1 MKLPNSL
8 FRLLGGLLVLFLFS
22 SCGSQYHLASYYNN
36 DPIYGV
42 VEQTGDTIKIDVI
55 DSDWDLD
62 RKFRFDDK
70 FRWNFAQYA
79 MNQDLRWHYDFYWNN
94 RMYRSP
100 FASPFDFYWNSNQYW
115 WNWSFNYPFNY
126 GFNHWDRFGFYGY
139 GYWNDPFRFGN
150 SWAWGYRPN
159 RWFNY
164 NQGIAYN
171 FRRENQNIS
180 YNIGRRGSNG
190 VVVTPNG
197 SSRGNGNNIIS
208 NPNIRINRGRT
219 NGDVVLPRN
228 YRDIGVR
235 PNPDDVDAVIQNEDR
250 TRLGRLIQKIEN
262 ASGVRVRTYENPNNV
277 PNNNRIRNYNRVE
290 NNNNIRNYNR
300 PPINNNNNI
309 RSSSPPVRSYSPP
322 PSSNSGRSSGG
333 AVISRGSRGNNIN

>member
-1 MKLPNSL
+1 MRRTLIL
-8 FRLLGGLLVLFLFS
+8 VILGFLLT
-22 SCGSQYHLASYYNN
+22 SCGTTYQLSTLNH
-36 DPIYGV
+36 DPIYGPDGTEIKV
-42 VEQTGDTIKIDVI
+42 DTI
-55 DSDWDLD
+55 DSEFQLA
-62 RKFRFDDK
+62 RKFRTDDR
-70 FRWNFAQYA
+70 FRWDFAQYA

-115 WNWSFNYPFNY
+115 WNWSSNYPFNY

-150 SWAWGYRPN
+150 SWAWGYRSN
-159 RWFNY
+159 RGFNY
-164 NQGIAYN
+164 NQGIEYN

-197 SSRGNGNNIIS
+197 SSRGNGNNNVIA

-235 PNPDDVDAVIQNEDR
+235 PNPDDVDVVIQNEDR

-290 NNNNIRNYNR
+290 NSNNINRNNNNNIRNYNR
-300 PPINNNNNI
+300 PPSRSYSTPP
-309 RSSSPPVRSYSPP
+309 RSSSPPVINRG
-322 PSSNSGRSSGG
+322 SSSGRSSGG
-333 AVISRGSRGNNIN
+333 AVISRGSSGRNNID